1 MGRNGWHAPNGSRDL
16 YPHIG
21 PTGRPAKQT
30 LGAAMGSRSRGA
42 ARGTAAI
49 PALANGVN
57 LDKFLYMYFWKL
69 LVHKVTIIA
78 FAHTKGGVGKS
89 TLCLL
94 IASELAR
101 SGTRVLIID
110 ADQKQQS
117 CLQWVN
123 RCKEA
128 GTLPPN
134 LQAVAITTTQELKH
148 TLKYT
153 DADVILI
160 DVQGSMND
168 LLIAAIVASDLTVV
182 PTKANVIEM
191 VETVKLFEWAET
203 NLKRAPLRLVLNR
216 VDGIDTNTTAFQDAV
231 RMIRD
236 NKLPTFPTF
245 VRARK
250 VYEQFARNAGTLNGI
265 ARDPSKAEQVAKA
278 QNNIIHLITDMTS
291 TIEQMA

>member
-1 MGRNGWHAPNGSRDL
+1 MWSLSQVPRCWPKGQEEHQDHNSQDATRACRGS
-16 YPHIG
+16 
-21 PTGRPAKQT
+21 
-30 LGAAMGSRSRGA
+30 
-42 ARGTAAI
+42 AAI
-49 PALANGVN
+49 PALADAAA
-57 LDKFLYMYFWKL
+57 LDKLIYMLFWKNGS
-69 LVHKVTIIA
+69 HNVTIIA

-94 IASELAR
+94 IASELAG
-101 SGTRVLIID
+101 SGTNVLIVD

-123 RCKEA
+123 RCKQA
-128 GTLPPN
+128 GTLPAT
-134 LQAVAITTTQELKH
+134 LQAVGVTKTEELKLA
-148 TLKYT
+148 LKRT

-168 LLIAAIVASDLTVV
+168 LLIAAIVASDLTLV

-216 VDGIDTNTTAFQDAV
+216 VDGIDMNTAAFQDAV

-236 NKLPTFPTF
+236 NKLPTLPTF
-245 VRARK
+245 VRSRK
-250 VYEQFARNAGTLNGI
+250 VYEQFARDAGTLSGI

-278 QNNIIHLITDMTS
+278 QNNIIGLITDMTS
-291 TIEQMA
+291 TIEQAA

>member
-1 MGRNGWHAPNGSRDL
+1 M
-16 YPHIG
+16 
-21 PTGRPAKQT
+21 
-30 LGAAMGSRSRGA
+30 
-42 ARGTAAI
+42 
-49 PALANGVN
+49 
-57 LDKFLYMYFWKL
+57 
-69 LVHKVTIIA
+69 TIIA
-78 FAHTKGGVGKS
+78 LAHTKGGVGKS

-94 IASELAR
+94 IASELAG
-101 SGTRVLIID
+101 SGTKVLIID

-123 RCKEA
+123 RCRAA
-128 GTLPPN
+128 GTLPEG
-134 LQAVAITTTQELKH
+134 LQAVAVTKTEELKQA
-148 TLKYT
+148 LRRT
-153 DADVILI
+153 DADVILV

-168 LLIAAIVASDLTVV
+168 LLIAAIVASDLTLV

-216 VDGIDTNTTAFQDAV
+216 VDGIDTNTAAFQDAV

-236 NKLPTFPTF
+236 NKLPTLPTF

-250 VYEQFARNAGTLNGI
+250 VYEQFARDAGTLSGI

-278 QNNIIHLITDMTS
+278 QNNIIGLITDMTS
-291 TIEQMA
+291 TIEQTA